1 MLNKEMQALISLL
14 DDPDA
19 KIFDDVRDKIIS
31 YGDEVIPH
39 LECAWEN
46 SFDHLLQNR
55 IEDIIHHLHFENV
68 KIQLENWK
76 NSEKDLIEGAI
87 IIAKYQ
93 YPDLEEN
100 NIKDTI
106 KQITQDVWL
115 ELNENLTALEKIK
128 VLNRIIFDVHEF
140 YGNTKNIN
148 SPKNS
153 YINNVIESKKGNPI
167 TLGIVY
173 LAICNKLNIPM
184 YGVDVPAHFILAYAE
199 EPQNVLFYLNV
210 FNKGTVFGQND
221 IDKFLEQLKIE
232 PKQEHYTPCSN
243 LTTIKRLIQHLI
255 YTYDNL
261 GYIEKKEELEDL
273 FNLLN
278 KTSFKNC

>member
-1 MLNKEMQALISLL
+1 MSNTELQALISLL

-19 KIFDDVRDKIIS
+19 KIFDEIKNKLIS

-39 LECAWEN
+39 LESAWEN

-55 IEDIIHHLHFENV
+55 IENIIHHLQFDSINKE
-68 KIQLENWK
+68 LLNWK
-76 NSEKDLIEGAI
+76 NSERDLIDGAI

-93 YPDLEEN
+93 YPDLEEEK
-100 NIKDTI
+100 IREYI

-115 ELNENLTALEKIK
+115 ELNDNLTALEKVK
-128 VLNRIIFDVHEF
+128 VLNRMIFDVHGF

-153 YINNVIESKKGNPI
+153 YINNVVETKKGNPI
-167 TLGIVY
+167 TLGIIY
-173 LAICNKLNIPM
+173 IAICNKLNIPM

-199 EPQNVLFYLNV
+199 EPDSVLFYLNV
-210 FNKGTVFGQND
+210 FNKGAVFSNHD

-232 PKQEHYTPCSN
+232 PKEDYYKPCSS
-243 LTTIKRLIQHLI
+243 LTIIRRLIQHLV

-261 GYIEKKEELEDL
+261 GYLEKKEELTAL
-273 FNLLN
+273 YNLLD
-278 KTSFKNC
+278 